1 MRFNYYN
8 NDELEFYIY
17 VLDTLLEEYGN
28 KVEMLENLKDEFV
41 TELQTRGRDQM
52 DTLYIG
58 DIPTEFH
65 FARFGSNYIDLFN
78 TNQLVNNQ
86 TYTYYRIYMYDNLF
100 EYDVRSQQG
109 GYYNETLQDVSVSQS
124 KVYRRDFGDIC
135 IIVALMVGF
144 GVWLLNLM
152 TSLIRKGGVLGGLF

>member
-1 MRFNYYN
+1 
-8 NDELEFYIY
+8 
-17 VLDTLLEEYGN
+17 
-28 KVEMLENLKDEFV
+28 
-41 TELQTRGRDQM
+41 M
-52 DTLYIG
+52 DTIYIG
-58 DIPTEFH
+58 DISEEFH

-100 EYDVRSQQG
+100 EYDVKSQQG
-109 GYYNETLQDVSVSQS
+109 SYYTETLQDVPVSQS

-135 IIVALMVGF
+135 IMVALMVGF
-144 GVWLLNLM
+144 GIWLLNLM

>member
-1 MRFNYYN
+1 
-8 NDELEFYIY
+8 
-17 VLDTLLEEYGN
+17 
-28 KVEMLENLKDEFV
+28 
-41 TELQTRGRDQM
+41 M
-52 DTLYIG
+52 DTIYIG
-58 DIPTEFH
+58 DIPVEFH

-100 EYDVRSQQG
+100 EYDVKSQQG
-109 GYYNETLQDVSVSQS
+109 SYYTETLQYVPVSQS

-135 IIVALMVGF
+135 IMVALMVGF
-144 GVWLLNLM
+144 GIWLLNLM

>member
-1 MRFNYYN
+1 
-8 NDELEFYIY
+8 
-17 VLDTLLEEYGN
+17 
-28 KVEMLENLKDEFV
+28 
-41 TELQTRGRDQM
+41 M

-58 DIPTEFH
+58 NIPTEFH

-144 GVWLLNLM
+144 GIWLLNLM

>member
-1 MRFNYYN
+1 
-8 NDELEFYIY
+8 
-17 VLDTLLEEYGN
+17 
-28 KVEMLENLKDEFV
+28 
-41 TELQTRGRDQM
+41 M

-58 DIPTEFH
+58 DIPSEYH
-65 FARFGSNYIDLFN
+65 FARFGTGYIDLFN
-78 TNQLVNNQ
+78 TSQLDRNQ

-100 EYDVRSQQG
+100 EYDIRSQQGG
-109 GYYNETLQDVSVSQS
+109 GYYNETLQDVPVSQN

-152 TSLIRKGGVLGGLF
+152 TSVIRKGGVLGGLF